1 MEELMPNL
9 KKYKRIY
16 NKDWNFEDF
25 SMSEY
30 THTIH
35 SYPAMMMPRIARNF
49 IKQYASQDS
58 VILDPY
64 MGSGTTLLE
73 GVVENVKKVV
83 GFDLNP
89 LAVLIAKTKT
99 TKFDLTDIKKEIDN
113 LDYNLSRL
121 VSYSRPTF
129 NILNSWFTEDSI
141 EDLSKLKTVINSIEN
156 ENTRLFF
163 KLVFSETVRLVSYT
177 RNGEFKLYRIAE
189 SKRESHNP
197 DVIDTFFQ
205 KLILNYE
212 TVKNFYENT
221 NFLESNTEI
230 QIINNALTNSDIEP
244 NSIDLVVTSPPYG
257 DSSTT
262 VAYGQFS
269 RLANE
274 WLDFPD
280 PVKVDSKL
288 MGGTRI
294 KDEIKFNIPELDDA
308 IAKIKEIEAEEKSKR
323 TPSVISFYKDYEESI
338 KKVAEVVKPNGTV
351 VYVVGNRR
359 VRNVELPTDI
369 ITAKMF
375 ERLGFTHEETIVRD
389 IINKRMPSKTS
400 PSNNRGQKT
409 STMTYEYIVVLHK
422 K

>member
-1 MEELMPNL
+1 MPN
-9 KKYKRIY
+9 KQNNKRKYDKE
-16 NKDWNFEDF
+16 WNFEDF

-49 IKQYASQDS
+49 IHQYASKNS

-73 GVVENVKKVV
+73 GMVENVKKVI

-89 LAVLIAKTKT
+89 LAVLIATVKT
-99 TKFDLTDIKKEIDN
+99 TKFDLDEIKKEIDN
-113 LDYNLSRL
+113 LDYNLSKL
-121 VSYSRPTF
+121 VDYARPTF
-129 NILNSWFTEDSI
+129 SILESWFKEDTI
-141 EDLSKLKTVINSIEN
+141 EDLSKLKTIINSIEN
-156 ENTRLFF
+156 DQTRLFF
-163 KLVFSETVRLVSYT
+163 MLVFSETVRFVSLT

-189 SKRESHNP
+189 SKRGSHNP
-197 DVIDTFFQ
+197 DTIDIFFQ
-205 KLILNYE
+205 KLNLTYE
-212 TVKNFYENT
+212 TIKDFYENT

-230 QIINNALTNSDIEP
+230 QITNDALINSDIEP

-257 DSSTT
+257 DSGTT

-280 PVKVDSKL
+280 PIKLDSKL
-288 MGGTRI
+288 MGGARI
-294 KDEIKFNIPELDDA
+294 KDEIKFDIPELDNA
-308 IAKIKEIEAEEKSKR
+308 VAKIKELEAEEKSKR
-323 TPSVISFYKDYEESI
+323 VPSVISFYKDYEESI
-338 KKVAEVVKPNGTV
+338 RKVSEVVKPNGTV
-351 VYVVGNRR
+351 IYVVGNRR

-375 ERLGFTHEETIVRD
+375 ERLGFTHEKTIVRD
-389 IINKRMPSKTS
+389 IINKRMPNKTS

-409 STMTYEYIVVLHK
+409 STMTFEYIVVLHK
-422 K
+422 N

>member
-1 MEELMPNL
+1 MPNL
-9 KKYKRIY
+9 QNNKREYIEE
-16 NKDWNFEDF
+16 WNFKEF

-30 THTIH
+30 IHTIH

-49 IKQYASQDS
+49 IHQYASKNS

-73 GVVENVKKVV
+73 GMVENVKKVI

-89 LAVLIAKTKT
+89 LAVLIATVKT
-99 TKFDLTDIKKEIDN
+99 TKFDLDEIKKEIDN
-113 LDYNLSRL
+113 LDYNLSKL
-121 VSYSRPTF
+121 VDYNRPTF
-129 NILNSWFTEDSI
+129 SILESWFKEDTI
-141 EDLSKLKTVINSIEN
+141 EDLSKLKTIINSIDN
-156 ENTRLFF
+156 DQTRLFF
-163 KLVFSETVRLVSYT
+163 MLVFSKTVRFVSLT
-177 RNGEFKLYRIAE
+177 RNGEFKLYKIAE
-189 SKRESHNP
+189 SKRGSHNP
-197 DVIDTFFQ
+197 DTINIFFQ
-205 KLILNYE
+205 KLILTYE
-212 TVKNFYENT
+212 TIKDFYENT

-230 QIINNALTNSDIEP
+230 QITNDALINSNIEP

-257 DSSTT
+257 DSGTT

-280 PVKVDSKL
+280 PIKLDSKL

-294 KDEIKFNIPELDDA
+294 KDEIKFDIPELDNA
-308 IAKIKEIEAEEKSKR
+308 VTKIKEIEAEEKTKR
-323 TPSVISFYKDYEESI
+323 APSVISFYKDYEESI
-338 KKVAEVVKPNGTV
+338 KKVSEVVKPNGTV
-351 VYVVGNRR
+351 IYVVGNRR

-375 ERLGFTHEETIVRD
+375 ERLGFTHEKTIVRD